1 MVYTKKLNR
10 MNMQQLLLIITAT
23 ATGLIAGLFYAYSC
37 SVNGGLA
44 KLSDEAY
51 LTAMQSIN
59 REILNPLFFA
69 TFIGTLFLL
78 LLSTWL
84 EYKSGI
90 STPFFIL
97 LGASLCYLIG
107 GFGVTIAVNVPL
119 NEALDK
125 FNIHSASVL
134 DLATQRKSFEIPW
147 NRFHEI
153 RTMAAIA
160 SFILVI
166 IVCTGW
172 FQKS

>member
-1 MVYTKKLNR
+1 MITEKSNR
-10 MNMQQLLLIITAT
+10 MPMQQLVLIITAT

-37 SVNGGLA
+37 SVNRGLA

-78 LLSTWL
+78 PLSTWL
-84 EYKSGI
+84 EYKAGI
-90 STPFFIL
+90 SNTFFIL
-97 LGASLCYLIG
+97 LGATFCYVIG
-107 GFGVTIAVNVPL
+107 SFGVTMAGNVPL
-119 NEALDK
+119 NEAIDK

-134 DLATQRKSFEIPW
+134 DLANQRKSFEIPW
-147 NRFHEI
+147 KRFHEI
-153 RTMAAIA
+153 RTTAAIV

-166 IVCTGW
+166 IACTRLR
-172 FQKS
+172 